1 VSEVSYTFVLD
12 TIKNENMIR
21 TVTTLLMMMLATLSL
36 TAQTASLTGV
46 LSDGD
51 EQQGI
56 PYANVVLHNTLD
68 STIVK
73 IEVTDDVG
81 IFRFVSLAAGDYF
94 LQATYVGLDD
104 LTVNDISLDGDQALD
119 LGSLVM
125 QASSVQLETATV
137 TAKRAMIEVKSDRKI
152 FNVEGTINST
162 GDNGITLLRKAP
174 GVVLDNNENISVL
187 GRSGVLV
194 YVDGKRIPYAGTE
207 LANYLRSIPS
217 DQIDK
222 IEIITNPGAK
232 YEAEG
237 NAGIIDVI
245 LKRDKSHGTN
255 GSLNANYTVAN
266 NNRYN
271 VGGNLNHRNKRMNAF
286 GSLNFGDQGGW
297 NQRIFDSYQNGFR
310 LQEITTEIG
319 ATPQLTYKM
328 GSDFYLG
335 DNHIV
340 GFIVNGATNEGE
352 AVSTN
357 VNRISSIVTPETIDS
372 TLRANN
378 TGNSNRDDLGVNLN
392 YRYKKEKTSINADID
407 YGSYSVFRF
416 TRQPNVYFAGE
427 STTDILSSNV
437 NEISTPTDITIRSA
451 KLDYE
456 REALGGKIGV
466 GGKLSSIQTDN
477 TFLFSSDED
486 GTLEVNDQRS
496 NTFVYDELVQAA
508 YVSYGRQLSKKI
520 NLNSGLRM
528 EHTNSEGI
536 LTAFDPTLSEPPV
549 NQDYYNWF
557 PNVGISYQYAP
568 MHSFSLS
575 YGKRINRPDYN
586 VLNPFRNQV
595 SELSY
600 SRGNAFLRPE
610 IVNNVQLDYTL
621 KYRYNFSLSYSRTD
635 DQVTRLI
642 GPDEVDPKA
651 GFISWDNLATQT
663 VVNANASLPF
673 QFTDAWTA
681 FFNLSGSYIDNQA
694 EYDNGATI
702 DLQAWSWNVYWQ
714 SAYNISKTLS
724 VEASS
729 WISGPGIWGGVFQ
742 YKSQWALNFGIQ
754 KKFFDNKL
762 IAKLS
767 AQDIFATAGW
777 RGSSEFNGLFSEG
790 SGNWDSQRVAMS
802 LNYKFGNDKVKAS
815 KRKTGIEDESGR
827 LGGGG
832 GGQR

>member
-1 VSEVSYTFVLD
+1 MKGNLL
-12 TIKNENMIR
+12 
-21 TVTTLLMMMLATLSL
+21 TLILVIITLAL
-36 TAQTASLTGV
+36 TAQTASITGV
-46 LSDGD
+46 LSDSD
-51 EQQGI
+51 NRQGV
-56 PYANVVLHNTLD
+56 PYANVVLHDAID
-68 STIVK
+68 STVVK

-81 IFRFVSLAAGDYF
+81 IFRFVSLSAGEYYI
-94 LQATYVGLDD
+94 QVTYVGLDD
-104 LTVNDISLDGDQALD
+104 LTVSDITLSDNQALD
-119 LGSLVM
+119 LGGLDL
-125 QASSVQLETATV
+125 QPSSVQLETATV
-137 TAKRAMIEVKSDRKI
+137 TAKRAMVEVKADRKI

-162 GDNGITLLRKAP
+162 GDNGISLLRKAP

-271 VGGNLNHRNKRMNAF
+271 VGGNLNHRNKRLNAF
-286 GSLNFGDQGGW
+286 GSINFGDQAGW
-297 NQRIFDSYQNGFR
+297 NQRVFDSYQNGFR
-310 LQEITTEIG
+310 LQEITTETG
-319 ATPQLTYKM
+319 DTPQLTYKL
-328 GSDFYLG
+328 GTDVYLG
-335 DNHIV
+335 ENHIV
-340 GFIVNGATNEGE
+340 GFIVNGANNEGE
-352 AVSTN
+352 EISSN
-357 VNRISSIVTPETIDS
+357 VNRISSIATPEIIDS

-378 TGNSNRDDLGVNLN
+378 SGNSNRDDLGINLN
-392 YRYKKEKTSINADID
+392 YRFKKGKTSVNADID
-407 YGSYSVFRF
+407 YGSYSVFRY
-416 TRQPNVYFAGE
+416 TLQPNIYYRGE
-427 STTDILSSNV
+427 STTDILSSNI

-456 REALGGKIGV
+456 REALGGNIGL

-477 TFLFSSDED
+477 TFLFSTIEEGVSI
-486 GTLEVNDQRS
+486 VNNQRS
-496 NTFVYDELVQAA
+496 NTFVYDEQVTAA
-508 YVSYGRQLSKKI
+508 YLSYGRKLSQKVS
-520 NLNSGLRM
+520 LNTGLRM
-528 EHTNSEGI
+528 EHTQSEGI
-536 LTAFDPTLSEPPV
+536 LTAFDPDLSEPTV

-557 PNVGISYQYAP
+557 PNVGLSYQYRP

-621 KYRYNFSLSYSRTD
+621 KYRYNFSLSYSQTD

-651 GFISWDNLATQT
+651 GFISWDNLTTQT

-694 EYDNGATI
+694 DYGNGAVI

-714 SAYNISKTLS
+714 SAYNISKSLS

-729 WISGPGIWGGVFQ
+729 WVSGPGVWGGVFR
-742 YKSQWALNFGIQ
+742 YEAQWALNLGIQ
-754 KKFFDNKL
+754 KQFFDNKL
-762 IAKLS
+762 VAKLS

-777 RGSSEFNGLFSEG
+777 SGSSEFNGLFSEG
-790 SGNWDSQRVAMS
+790 AGNWDSQRIALS

-827 LGGGG
+827 LGGSGG
-832 GGQR
+832 ANR